1 VTGGPRRAAWLVG
14 GIALLAVVG
23 ALGGCR
29 ERAAAVLQG
38 SKVDET
44 VAQLIPVIER
54 AAGMRF
60 RRRPVV
66 AIRSRDQLHAYLRHK
81 LDEDLPPERVAGMT
95 AAYRLFGLIP
105 DTLDLRQ
112 LLLDLL
118 GEQVVGY
125 FDPDSGALYV
135 VAGVD
140 PEYLRTTLAHELVHA
155 LQAQYVDVDSLM
167 NQPED
172 DRAAAARALFEG
184 HATWVQTV
192 AAMPEKPPAELPSF
206 YSDLFRRN
214 IVGQQGQMPVFARA
228 PLIVRE
234 AVVFFPYLAGADFAR
249 WYGANHRNPFPSAAE
264 MPASSEQILHPDRY
278 ARGDT
283 PLRLAFADGRVRG
296 TYESELG
303 EIEIRVLF
311 TQITGRETDASG
323 IAQGWG
329 GDRYRVYVEDDA
341 LVWYTAWDDSAEA
354 HAFHVQ
360 LRRGWPTGG
369 RRGGAER
376 RRVTTE
382 ELEVDGK
389 PVVRLVDAPVAWTG
403 WRQLPQ
409 VGLAP
414 Q

>member
-1 VTGGPRRAAWLVG
+1 VTGSPGRAAWLVAG
-14 GIALLAVVG
+14 LALLSGSAG
-23 ALGGCR
+23 ACR
-29 ERAAAVLQG
+29 ERAAAVLQE
-38 SKVDET
+38 SKVDEAVT
-44 VAQLIPVIER
+44 QLMPVIER

-81 LDEDLPPERVAGMT
+81 LDEDLPPDRVAGMT
-95 AAYRLFGLIP
+95 AAYRLFGMIP
-105 DTLDLRQ
+105 ETLNLRQ

-140 PEYLRTTLAHELVHA
+140 PEFLRTTLAHELVHA
-155 LQAQYVDVDSLM
+155 LQAQYLDVDSLM
-167 NQPED
+167 SQPED

-192 AAMPEKPPAELPSF
+192 AAMPEKPPSEMPSF

-228 PLIVRE
+228 PLVVRE

-249 WYGANHRNPFPSAAE
+249 WYGSNRRNPFPTARE

-278 ARGDT
+278 ARGDA
-283 PLRLAFADGRVRG
+283 PVRLAFAGGPERG
-296 TYESELG
+296 SYESQLG

-329 GDRYRVYVEDDA
+329 GDRYRVYVDDRA
-341 LVWYTAWDDSAEA
+341 LVWYTVWDDSTEA
-354 HAFHVQ
+354 HAFEVQ
-360 LRRGWPTGG
+360 LRRGWPSSG
-369 RRGGAER
+369 RGEG
-376 RRVTTE
+376 RRVTIE
-382 ELEVDGK
+382 AIEVDGR
-389 PVVRLVDAPVAWTG
+389 PAVRLVDAPAEWAG
-403 WRQLPQ
+403 WRAPPSAR
-409 VGLAP
+409 LA